1 MCNATLVSHG
11 LQELKDAV
19 DVFNRDPNV
28 HLIMILVGA
37 QTEFDA
43 QQFDAFIQKNAKPLI
58 GGIFPYIIFEK
69 NLICDGMLLIPIDS
83 PCRWGIVHPLSVTET
98 VEAQLQKQLPWQ
110 SITAG
115 TLFSFVHG
123 MSSGIQNLI
132 DELFNQYGL
141 EINYIGGGCG
151 VLSDLA
157 RPCVITPHG
166 VFADAAILLMTDYR
180 SGIGVAHGWQSI
192 SGALKVTEADA
203 NEIISIDWRPAAEVY
218 RSIVEDHS
226 GMRFTH
232 MPFKEIARA
241 YPFGVAKLAEELVI
255 RDPYEL
261 KGSRIVCFG
270 DIRQGSYVHIMHGKA
285 DFISAAAA
293 KASQRALKGLG
304 DSKPALMFLMDCMS
318 RALFLGELFARE
330 ITHIEIEG
338 LPIVGALTLG
348 EIANNGYEYLEFYNK
363 TSVVGLISCDTT
375 RAD

>member
-1 MCNATLVSHG
+1 MCTATLVNHG
-11 LQELKDAV
+11 LPELKTAV
-19 DVFNRDPNV
+19 EVFNRDPNV
-28 HLIMILVGA
+28 HLIMIMVGA
-37 QTEFDA
+37 QTEFDEF
-43 QQFDAFIQKNAKPLI
+43 QFNEFVKQNAKPLV
-58 GGIFPYIIFEK
+58 GGIFPYVIFEK
-69 NLICDGMLLIPIDS
+69 NLICDGMLLIPIDL
-83 PCRWGIVHPLSVTET
+83 PCRLGIIHSLNFASNI
-98 VEAQLQKQLPWQ
+98 EAQLQKQLPWQ
-110 SITAG
+110 SITSG
-115 TLFSFVHG
+115 TLFAFIHG
-123 MSSGIQNLI
+123 MSSGVQHLI

-151 VLSDLA
+151 VLSDLS
-157 RPCVITPHG
+157 RPCVITPNG
-166 VFADAAILLMTDYR
+166 VFADAAILLMTDYQ

-192 SGALKVTEADA
+192 SGALKVTEANA

-218 RSIVEDHS
+218 RNIVEDHS
-226 GMRFTH
+226 GMSFAN

-261 KGSRIVCFG
+261 NGSRIVCFG
-270 DIRQGSYVHIMHGKA
+270 NIRQGSYVHIMHGKV

-293 KASQRALKGLG
+293 KASQRALKNLG
-304 DSKPALMFLMDCMS
+304 HTKPALMFLMDCMS

-330 ITHIEIEG
+330 ITHVEIEG